1 MSDSIV
7 LTLPDDV
14 AARAKR
20 IAEKTSQPIEQ
31 VLLDH
36 LRTLSALLPEL
47 PPDEQ
52 AELGALH
59 QLSDDALWTIAR
71 EQMPE
76 EVQQRAHDLMERN
89 APDLI
94 SDDEAVELETLVAR
108 ADRLL
113 LRKAEAA
120 SLLRKRG
127 YTFSQQDFR
136 PQDA

>member
-20 IAEKTSQPIEQ
+20 IAEKTSQPVEQ

-36 LRTLSALLPEL
+36 LRTLSVLPEL
-47 PPDEQ
+47 LPDEQ

-71 EQMPE
+71 EKMPE